1 MVSSKP
7 KNTEDRRFG
16 RPSYGKPK
24 SQLTV
29 FGKALQRTFS
39 EFPDL
44 YAADISAVVR
54 AQNIGRITN
63 SQISG
68 IKKGS
73 QNLRATSIQDIILGI
88 RERDSEAFEFY
99 LETLVT
105 LLRKWEP
112 SQDSDYEASM
122 EDAENVVDFI
132 NDWMQREEISQEEL
146 EELLDREGLS
156 AEAFREI
163 LAGRQVNEAYEMP
176 RLARVIRQSNGE
188 VYTMEDWRVLCGYP
202 PIDFSDQKKNGH
214 PLNNGLS

>member
-29 FGKALQRTFS
+29 FGKALQCTFS

-132 NDWMQREEISQEEL
+132 NDWMQREGVSQKEL
-146 EELLDREGLS
+146 EGLLEEEGLS
-156 AEAFREI
+156 AQAFQEI
-163 LAGRQVNEAYEMP
+163 LAGRQVEAEEELP
-176 RLARVIRQSNGE
+176 SLARVIRQSDGE
-188 VYTMEDWRVLCGYP
+188 CYSMEEWRAICGYP
-202 PIDFSDQKKNGH
+202 PLNVNQKENGH
-214 PLNNGLS
+214 SLNGFT